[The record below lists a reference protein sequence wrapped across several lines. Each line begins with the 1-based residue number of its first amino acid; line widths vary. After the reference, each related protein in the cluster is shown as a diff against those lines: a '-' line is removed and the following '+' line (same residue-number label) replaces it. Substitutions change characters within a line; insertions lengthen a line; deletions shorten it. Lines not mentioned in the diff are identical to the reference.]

1 MRRICGGDGFG
12 VRRAKRSAFFL
23 PKSQMKDPESI
34 AGKIML
40 EYSIKAVSYVHMQI
54 SAPWHRQN
62 KKILNP
68 RIQPPYCPSLD
79 AETCTLT

>member
-1 MRRICGGDGFG
+1 MFFVLVEYLDLDKKIKYYYKILYIMRRICGGDGFG

-40 EYSIKAVSYVHMQI
+40 EYNSKAVSYVHMQI
-54 SAPWHRQN
+54 SAP
-62 KKILNP
+62 
-68 RIQPPYCPSLD
+68 
-79 AETCTLT
+79 